1 MCIYHTHMQIQR
13 KLSGCM
19 HTTYLA
25 IVAYGEG
32 SGRGKGGFIF
42 MFIFLPELNLPT
54 NTRDVTDMGSI
65 LGLGGSPGGGN
76 GKPLQYSCLETPL
89 DRGAWQATVRR
100 VASVRHD

>member
-19 HTTYLA
+19 HATHLA
-25 IVAYGEG
+25 IVACGEG
-32 SGRGKGGFIF
+32 SGRGKEGFIF
-42 MFIFLPELNLPT
+42 VFLFLPQLNLPA

-65 LGLGGSPGGGN
+65 LGLGRSPGGGN

-100 VASVRHD
+100 VTSVRHD